1 MSGTISRGLTKN
13 RLANLIV
20 QKKCII
26 LFIPNICPNMQKN
39 IKKFINLKKLSF
51 LPSWSILVIDIFIS
65 LVIATISYLIFKE
78 IGVNF
83 HSSFPVPVRLGL
95 VIITLSF
102 YFFIFKTYTGIIR
115 YSSLKDATRIFKAIS
130 FAFLTLVAIDLGYYF
145 SQGQH
150 VFVAMTL
157 FFSSLF
163 IFFSL
168 VSFRIFIKS
177 LFKYFTGN
185 EEMPMVESIA
195 IIGVNSTTIA
205 LAEAF
210 VNDNSQYKLQFFI
223 DKNKFLNDKKVL
235 GIPVVAKT
243 NSISAILRYNKI
255 KHVVLIKNYLPE
267 TEELELLEDCLSYK
281 INVYNPK
288 LVSGFDTAVNTV
300 KSLKKY
306 TIEELMFRETISIDN
321 PNVINAFT
329 AKTIVVTGGAGS
341 IGSEIVNQLA
351 KFNPERIV
359 IVDQAETPLNSIQ
372 LNMAAAFPK
381 VNCQYELIDVTN
393 KSEVTKLFQKYNP
406 EIVFHAA
413 AYKHVPVLE
422 TNFMQAVKVNI
433 FGTKNVLDT
442 AIDSGTQRFVFVS
455 TDKAVNPTN
464 IMGASKRIAE
474 IMVQARFNTQR
485 GSQKMQVIT
494 TRFGNVLGSNG
505 SVVNLFEKQ
514 IKEGGPITVTHPD
527 INRFFMT
534 IPEACKLVLEAGTMG
549 AGGEIYIFDMGKPIF
564 IRDLAEKMIRLSGK
578 EPYDD
583 IDIVYTG
590 LRPGEKLYEEVLADT
605 SKTLPTYHPKILIA
619 QDPVYCYEKVQE
631 FLTKLNNNTFENK
644 AALIEA
650 FTELVP
656 EFIQTAQ
663 E

>member
-1 MSGTISRGLTKN
+1 
-13 RLANLIV
+13 
-20 QKKCII
+20 
-26 LFIPNICPNMQKN
+26 MQKN
-39 IKKFINLKKLSF
+39 IKQYINLKKLSF

-65 LVIATISYLIFKE
+65 LVIATISYLIFQE

-83 HSSFPVPVRLGL
+83 YSSFPVTVRLGI
-95 VIITLSF
+95 VTITLSF

-115 YSSLKDATRIFKAIS
+115 YSSIKDAVRILKAIS
-130 FAFLTLVAIDLGYYF
+130 FAFLTLVAIDLAFYII
-145 SQGQH
+145 QGQH
-150 VFVAMTL
+150 IFVVMTL

-168 VSFRIFIKS
+168 VSFRVFIKS

-185 EEMPMVESIA
+185 EEMPTIESMA

-210 VNDNSQYKLQFFI
+210 VNDNLQYKLQFFI

-235 GIPVVAKT
+235 GIPVIAKT
-243 NSISAILRYNKI
+243 NSISAVLRFNKI
-255 KHVVLIKNYLPE
+255 KHVILIKNYLPE
-267 TEELELLEDCLSYK
+267 EEELEFLEDCLRFK

-288 LVSGFDTAVNTV
+288 LMSGFDSNTNTL

-306 TIEELMFRETISIDN
+306 TIDELMFRDSISINN
-321 PNVINAFT
+321 PSVINTFNG
-329 AKTIVVTGGAGS
+329 KTILVTGGAGS

-351 KFNPERIV
+351 KFNPNQI
-359 IVDQAETPLNSIQ
+359 IILDQAETPLNSIQ
-372 LNMAAAFPK
+372 ISISAAFPNVICK
-381 VNCQYELIDVTN
+381 YKLVDVTN
-393 KSEVTKLFQKYNP
+393 KAEVTKLFQKYQP
-406 EIVFHAA
+406 DIVFHAA

-433 FGTKNVLDT
+433 FGTKNILDAALEFKT
-442 AIDSGTQRFVFVS
+442 NRLVFIS

-464 IMGASKRIAE
+464 VMGASKRIAE
-474 IMVQARFNTQR
+474 IMVQARFHNQKSSDKTQI
-485 GSQKMQVIT
+485 IT

-514 IKEGGPITVTHPD
+514 IKDGGPLTVTHPE

-583 IDIVYTG
+583 IDIIYTG

-619 QDPVYCYEKVQE
+619 QDPIFCYEKVEE
-631 FLTKLNNNTFENK
+631 FLFKLNNNTFENK
-644 AALIEA
+644 AELIEA

-656 EFIQTAQ
+656 EFIHTPQ

>member
-1 MSGTISRGLTKN
+1 MGWIETKKN
-13 RLANLIV
+13 AHNGSEIK
-20 QKKCII
+20 KKCIV
-26 LFIPNICPNMQKN
+26 LLSLLCVPNMQKN
-39 IKKFINLKKLSF
+39 IKQFINLKKLSF
-51 LPSWSILVIDIFIS
+51 LPNWSILFIDVFIS
-65 LVIATISYLIFKE
+65 TFVLLITFATFKM
-78 IGVNF
+78 IGVDF
-83 HSSFPVPVRLGL
+83 YD
-95 VIITLSF
+95 TLQTSTRFAIYIGVVSF
-102 YFFIFKTYTGIIR
+102 YFFIFKTYSGIIR

-130 FAFLTLVAIDLGYYF
+130 FAFVTIVIFDTVYFYINGKHVYVLMTVFFYSLVIL
-145 SQGQH
+145 
-150 VFVAMTL
+150 
-157 FFSSLF
+157 
-163 IFFSL
+163 FSL
-168 VSFRIFIKS
+168 ISFRIFIKT
-177 LFKYFTGN
+177 LFKYFTGS
-185 EEMPMVESIA
+185 EEMLTVESIA

-235 GIPVVAKT
+235 GIPVIAKT
-243 NSISAILRYNKI
+243 NSISAILRHSRI

-267 TEELELLEDCLSYK
+267 AEELELLEDCLRFK

-321 PNVINAFT
+321 PNVINAFS
-329 AKTIVVTGGAGS
+329 AKTILVTGGAGS

-351 KFNPERIV
+351 QFNPQQIV

-381 VNCQYELIDVTN
+381 VNCHYELVDVTN
-393 KSEVTKLFQKYNP
+393 RAEVTNLFQKYNP

-422 TNFMQAVKVNI
+422 SNFMQAVKVNI

-442 AIDSGTQRFVFVS
+442 AIASGTQRFVFVS

-474 IMVQARFNTQR
+474 IMVQARFNAQK

-514 IKEGGPITVTHPD
+514 IKEGGPITVTHPE

-549 AGGEIYIFDMGKPIF
+549 TGGEIYIFDMGKPIF

-578 EPYDD
+578 EPYSD

-619 QDPVYCYEKVQE
+619 QDPVYCYEKVEE
-631 FLTKLNNNTFENK
+631 FLFKLNNNTFENK
-644 AALIEA
+644 AELIKA
-650 FTELVP
+650 FIELVP
-656 EFIQTAQ
+656 EFIQTPQ

>member
-1 MSGTISRGLTKN
+1 
-13 RLANLIV
+13 
-20 QKKCII
+20 
-26 LFIPNICPNMQKN
+26 MQKN
-39 IKKFINLKKLSF
+39 IKQYINLKKLTF
-51 LPSWSILVIDIFIS
+51 LPSWSILIIDITIS
-65 LVIATISYLIFKE
+65 LVIATISYFIFKE
-78 IGVNF
+78 IGVKF
-83 HSSFPVPVRLGL
+83 YSVLPSWVRFSI
-95 VIITLSF
+95 VTVTISF
-102 YFFIFKTYTGIIR
+102 YFIIFKTYTGIIR
-115 YSSLKDATRIFKAIS
+115 YSSLKDATRLFKAVS
-130 FAFLTLVAIDLGYYF
+130 FAFFTLLFIDLGYYF
-145 SQGQH
+145 VIGGH
-150 VFVAMTL
+150 IFVIMTL

-168 VSFRIFIKS
+168 VSFRVFIKS
-177 LFKYFTGN
+177 LFKYFTG
-185 EEMPMVESIA
+185 EEEEVKLESIA
-195 IIGVNSTTIA
+195 IVGVNSTTIA

-210 VNDNSQYKLQFFI
+210 VNDNSQYKLRFFI
-223 DKNKFLNDKKVL
+223 DKNKYLNDKKVL
-235 GIPVVAKT
+235 GIPVIAKP
-243 NSISAILRYNKI
+243 NSIISILRYNKI
-255 KHVVLIKNYLPE
+255 KHVVLIKNFLPE
-267 TEELELLEDCLSYK
+267 KEELDLLEDCLRYK

-288 LVSGFDTAVNTV
+288 LVSGFNTAVNSI

-306 TIEELMFRETISIDN
+306 TINELMFRDTISIDN
-321 PNVINAFT
+321 PNVINAFSS
-329 AKTIVVTGGAGS
+329 KTIVVTGGAGS

-351 KFNPERIV
+351 KFNPERIIV
-359 IVDQAETPLNSIQ
+359 VDQAETPLNSIQ
-372 LNMAAAFPK
+372 LTISAAFPK
-381 VNCQYELIDVTN
+381 VNCSYELVDVTN
-393 KSEVTKLFQKYNP
+393 VKEVQRLFQKYQP

-433 FGTKNVLDT
+433 FGTKNIFDT
-442 AIDSGTQRFVFVS
+442 AIASGTKRFVFVS

-474 IMVQARFNTQR
+474 IMVQARFNAMK

-549 AGGEIYIFDMGKPIF
+549 SGGEIYIFDMGKPIF
-564 IRDLAEKMIRLSGK
+564 IKDLAEKMIRLSGK
-578 EPYDD
+578 EPYTD

-619 QDPVYCYEKVQE
+619 QDPIFCSEKVDE
-631 FLTKLNNNTFENK
+631 FLLKLQSSTFDDK
-644 AALIEA
+644 HALIEV

-656 EFIQTAQ
+656 EFIQTPQ

>member
-1 MSGTISRGLTKN
+1 
-13 RLANLIV
+13 
-20 QKKCII
+20 
-26 LFIPNICPNMQKN
+26 MQKN
-39 IKKFINLKKLSF
+39 IKQFINLKKLSF
-51 LPSWSILVIDIFIS
+51 LPTWSILVIDIFIS

-83 HSSFPVPVRLGL
+83 HSSFPVPVRLGI
-95 VIITLSF
+95 VIFTLSF

-130 FAFLTLVAIDLGYYF
+130 FAFLTLVTIDLGYYF
-145 SQGQH
+145 NQGQH
-150 VFVAMTL
+150 VFVVMTL

-168 VSFRIFIKS
+168 ISFRIFIKS

-185 EEMPMVESIA
+185 EEMPTLESIA

-235 GIPVVAKT
+235 GIPVIAKT

-267 TEELELLEDCLSYK
+267 AEELELLEDCLRYK

-288 LVSGFDTAVNTV
+288 LVSGFDKAVNTV

-321 PNVINAFT
+321 PNVINAFSS
-329 AKTIVVTGGAGS
+329 KTILVTGGAGS

-393 KSEVTKLFQKYNP
+393 KAEVTKLFQKYQP
-406 EIVFHAA
+406 DIVFHAA

-474 IMVQARFNTQR
+474 IMVQARFNTQK

-578 EPYDD
+578 EPYSD
-583 IDIVYTG
+583 IDIIYTG

-619 QDPVYCYEKVQE
+619 QDPVYCYERVQE
-631 FLTKLNNNTFENK
+631 FLLKLNSTTFDDK
-644 AALIEA
+644 TALIEV

-656 EFIQTAQ
+656 EFILTPQ

>member
-1 MSGTISRGLTKN
+1 MPI
-13 RLANLIV
+13 
-20 QKKCII
+20 
-26 LFIPNICPNMQKN
+26 N
-39 IKKFINLKKLSF
+39 IKQFINLKKLSF
-51 LPSWSILVIDIFIS
+51 LPSWSILIIDVFIS
-65 LVIATISYLIFKE
+65 LVIAVFSYLIFLAL
-78 IGVNF
+78 GVKF
-83 HSSFPVPVRLGL
+83 YTTVPVWARFSLI
-95 VIITLSF
+95 VFTLSF

-115 YSSLKDATRIFKAIS
+115 YSSLKDATRIFKAVFFALIS
-130 FAFLTLVAIDLGYYF
+130 LVVIDTVYYLLNDE
-145 SQGQH
+145 H
-150 VFVAMTL
+150 MYVIMTL
-157 FFSSLF
+157 FFSSLL

-168 VSFRIFIKS
+168 VSFRIFIKV
-177 LFKYFTGN
+177 LFKFFTG
-185 EEMPMVESIA
+185 EEEQSVQDSIA
-195 IIGVNSTTIA
+195 IVGVNSTTIA

-210 VNDNSQYKLQFFI
+210 VNDNSQYKLRFFI
-223 DKNKFLNDKKVL
+223 DKNKYLNNKKVL
-235 GIPVVAKT
+235 GIPVIAKT
-243 NSISAILRYNKI
+243 NSIISILRYNKI
-255 KHVVLIKNYLPE
+255 KHVVLIKNFLDE
-267 TEELELLEDCLSYK
+267 KEELELLEDCLHYK
-281 INVYNPK
+281 ISVYNPK
-288 LVSGFDTAVNTV
+288 LVSGFNTAVNSV

-306 TIEELMFRETISIDN
+306 TIDELMFRESISIEN
-321 PNVINAFT
+321 PNVINAFSS
-329 AKTIVVTGGAGS
+329 KTVLVTGGAGS

-351 KFNPERIV
+351 KFNPTCIV

-372 LNMAAAFPK
+372 LTMSAVFPK
-381 VNCQYELIDVTN
+381 VPCHYELVDVTN
-393 KSEVTKLFQKYNP
+393 KDEVQLVFQKHKP

-433 FGTKNVLDT
+433 FGTNNVLET
-442 AIDSGTQRFVFVS
+442 AIASGTQRFVFIS

-474 IMVQARFNTQR
+474 IMVQSRFSTQKEE
-485 GSQKMQVIT
+485 QKMQVIT

-514 IKEGGPITVTHPD
+514 IKEGGPITVTHPE

-549 AGGEIYIFDMGKPIF
+549 SGGEIYIFDMGKPIY
-564 IRDLAEKMIRLSGK
+564 IKNLAEKMIRLSGK
-578 EPYDD
+578 EPYAD

-619 QDPVYCYEKVQE
+619 QDPVFSYEKVE
-631 FLTKLNNNTFENK
+631 DFLLKLQSNAFENK
-644 AALIEA
+644 QSLIDM

-656 EFIQTAQ
+656 EFIQTPQ

>member
-1 MSGTISRGLTKN
+1 
-13 RLANLIV
+13 
-20 QKKCII
+20 
-26 LFIPNICPNMQKN
+26 MQKN
-39 IKKFINLKKLSF
+39 IKQYINLKKLTF
-51 LPSWSILVIDIFIS
+51 LPSWSIFIIDITIS
-65 LVIATISYLIFKE
+65 IVIATISFFIFKE
-78 IGVNF
+78 IGVKF
-83 HSSFPVPVRLGL
+83 YSVLPTWVRFSI
-95 VIITLSF
+95 VIVTISF
-102 YFFIFKTYTGIIR
+102 YFIIFKTYTGIIR
-115 YSSLKDATRIFKAIS
+115 YSSLKDATRLFKAIS
-130 FAFLTLVAIDLGYYF
+130 FSFLTLLAIDLSYYF
-145 SQGQH
+145 ILGGH
-150 VFVAMTL
+150 IFVIMTL

-168 VSFRIFIKS
+168 VSFRVFIKS
-177 LFKYFTGN
+177 LFKYFTG
-185 EEMPMVESIA
+185 EEEEVKLESIA
-195 IIGVNSTTIA
+195 IVGVNSTTIA

-210 VNDNSQYKLQFFI
+210 VNDNSQYKLRFFI
-223 DKNKFLNDKKVL
+223 DKNKYLNDKKVL
-235 GIPVVAKT
+235 GIPVIAKP
-243 NSISAILRYNKI
+243 NSIISILRYNKI
-255 KHVVLIKNYLPE
+255 KHVVLIKNFLPE
-267 TEELELLEDCLSYK
+267 KEELELLEDCLRYK

-288 LVSGFDTAVNTV
+288 LVSGFKTGVNSV

-306 TIEELMFRETISIDN
+306 TINELMFRDSISIDN
-321 PNVINAFT
+321 PNVINAFSS
-329 AKTIVVTGGAGS
+329 KTIMVTGGAGS

-351 KFNPERIV
+351 KFNPTRV
-359 IVDQAETPLNSIQ
+359 VVVDQAETPLNSIQ
-372 LNMAAAFPK
+372 LNIAATFPK
-381 VNCQYELIDVTN
+381 IACHYELVDVTN
-393 KSEVTKLFQKYNP
+393 PNEVQHIFQKYQP

-422 TNFMQAVKVNI
+422 SNFMQAVKVNI
-433 FGTKNVLDT
+433 FGTKNILEASIAT
-442 AIDSGTQRFVFVS
+442 GTKRFVFIS

-474 IMVQARFNTQR
+474 IMVQSRFNILK

-549 AGGEIYIFDMGKPIF
+549 SGGEIYIFDMGKPIF
-564 IRDLAEKMIRLSGK
+564 IKDLAEKMIRLSGK
-578 EPYDD
+578 EPYTD

-619 QDPVYCYEKVQE
+619 QDPVFCYEKVQE
-631 FLTKLNNNTFENK
+631 FLIKLESSSFEDK
-644 AALIEA
+644 QALIDL

-656 EFIQTAQ
+656 EFIQTPQ

>member
-1 MSGTISRGLTKN
+1 
-13 RLANLIV
+13 V
-20 QKKCII
+20 
-26 LFIPNICPNMQKN
+26 
-39 IKKFINLKKLSF
+39 
-51 LPSWSILVIDIFIS
+51 
-65 LVIATISYLIFKE
+65 
-78 IGVNF
+78 
-83 HSSFPVPVRLGL
+83 
-95 VIITLSF
+95 
-102 YFFIFKTYTGIIR
+102 
-115 YSSLKDATRIFKAIS
+115 
-130 FAFLTLVAIDLGYYF
+130 
-145 SQGQH
+145 
-150 VFVAMTL
+150 
-157 FFSSLF
+157 
-163 IFFSL
+163 
-168 VSFRIFIKS
+168 
-177 LFKYFTGN
+177 
-185 EEMPMVESIA
+185 
-195 IIGVNSTTIA
+195 
-205 LAEAF
+205 
-210 VNDNSQYKLQFFI
+210 
-223 DKNKFLNDKKVL
+223 
-235 GIPVVAKT
+235 
-243 NSISAILRYNKI
+243 
-255 KHVVLIKNYLPE
+255 
-267 TEELELLEDCLSYK
+267 
-281 INVYNPK
+281 
-288 LVSGFDTAVNTV
+288 
-300 KSLKKY
+300 
-306 TIEELMFRETISIDN
+306 
-321 PNVINAFT
+321 
-329 AKTIVVTGGAGS
+329 
-341 IGSEIVNQLA
+341 
-351 KFNPERIV
+351 
-359 IVDQAETPLNSIQ
+359 
-372 LNMAAAFPK
+372 
-381 VNCQYELIDVTN
+381 DVTN

-442 AIDSGTQRFVFVS
+442 AIASGTQRFVFVS

-474 IMVQARFNTQR
+474 IMVQARFNTQK

-590 LRPGEKLYEEVLADT
+590 LRPGEKLYEEVLADS

-656 EFIQTAQ
+656 EFIQTPQ